1 MGNTYKFDRMFI
13 PLYTQ
18 TLTICLHDT
27 QAQNDKILIMLP
39 DFRVRQRD
47 YLLEI
52 SRALTQE
59 LDREK
64 LLARILKIAIEMLA
78 GQAGI
83 IALKQTEGWRVAAA
97 HGIAPAFLSYL
108 APLLAEEKVAEL
120 DVRELNRMLKE
131 LTYTASMGLLNG
143 TALPL
148 AAHGQV
154 IGVIFIFRN
163 YPDLFTPNDRVLLQ
177 SFANQA
183 AIAVYN
189 AQLYGQVSYEKQR
202 LDALL
207 DSAADGILILNA
219 DHTIERVN
227 LAFEKLYNRS
237 RAEITGRQHN
247 EIIRWAVEPQGK
259 TLEEAIANGWPLTPN
274 ATLYVEGDLKRPE
287 PPPIP
292 IGVTYAP
299 LLSSEGK
306 LRNVIVSVR
315 DITHFRTAEEI
326 KSTFISIVSHE
337 LRTPVALIKG
347 YASTLRRDDAK
358 WDKHTISDSLAV
370 IEEEADRLSK
380 MIDDLLDA
388 SRLQAGG
395 LSLNRADVSL
405 STVAGRVAERFA
417 SQSTKHKIV
426 AEFPEKFPVILAD
439 ETRIEQ
445 VIANL
450 VSNSLKYATHGEIRI
465 SGSVR
470 PEQVIVCVSDE
481 GPGIE
486 AKDLPHIFDRFYRS
500 TNAVKQTKGAGLG
513 LYLARAIIE
522 AHGGRIWADASTG
535 FPPSGTMRRAQSDS
549 SAQRPKP
556 DSGARICFSLPR

>member
-1 MGNTYKFDRMFI
+1 MDY
-13 PLYTQ
+13 
-18 TLTICLHDT
+18 
-27 QAQNDKILIMLP
+27 IMLP

-59 LDREK
+59 LDLEK
-64 LLARILKIAIEMLA
+64 LLARILRIAIEMLA

-83 IALKQTEGWRVAAA
+83 IALKEDGWRVAAA
-97 HGIAPAFLSYL
+97 HGIAGAFLSYL
-108 APLLAEEKVAEL
+108 TPLLAEENVREL
-120 DVRELNRMLKE
+120 NVNELNRMLKE

-163 YPDLFTPNDRVLLQ
+163 YTEGFTPNDRVLLQ
-177 SFANQA
+177 SFADQA

-189 AQLYGQVSYEKQR
+189 ARLYGQVSYEKQR

-219 DHTIERVN
+219 DHTIERCN
-227 LAFEKLYNRS
+227 LAFQRLYGEPR
-237 RAEITGRQHN
+237 EQIVGRDHN
-247 EIIRWAVEPQGK
+247 DLIRWVHNPQGR
-259 TLEEAIANGWPLTPN
+259 TLAEAEADGWPLTPN
-274 ATLYVEGDLKRPE
+274 ATLYVEGDLERPL
-287 PPPIP
+287 PPPLPVGI
-292 IGVTYAP
+292 TYAP
-299 LLSSEGK
+299 LLSEEGK
-306 LRNVIVSVR
+306 LRNIIVSIR
-315 DITHFRTAEEI
+315 DITHFRTADEM

-337 LRTPVALIKG
+337 LRTPVTLIKG

-395 LSLNRADVSL
+395 LSLNRGDVSL
-405 STVAGRVAERFA
+405 PALAKRVAEKFAAQA
-417 SQSTKHKIV
+417 SQHTIV
-426 AEFPEKFPVILAD
+426 AEFPDHFPVILGD

-445 VIANL
+445 VVINL
-450 VSNSLKYATHGEIRI
+450 VSNALKYAPKGEIRI
-465 SGSVR
+465 TGQAH
-470 PEQVIVCVSDE
+470 PEQVVICVSDE

-486 AKDLPHIFDRFYRS
+486 AQDMPHIFDRFYRS
-500 TNAVKQTKGAGLG
+500 TQAVKQTKGAGLG
-513 LYLARAIIE
+513 LYLARAIVE
-522 AHGGRIWADASTG
+522 AHGGRIWVD
-535 FPPSGTMRRAQSDS
+535 
-549 SAQRPKP
+549 PKP

>member
-1 MGNTYKFDRMFI
+1 
-13 PLYTQ
+13 
-18 TLTICLHDT
+18 
-27 QAQNDKILIMLP
+27 MLP

-64 LLARILKIAIEMLA
+64 LLARILRIAIEMLA
-78 GQAGI
+78 GQAGL
-83 IALKQTEGWRVAAA
+83 IALKERDGWRVSAA

-108 APLLAEEKVAEL
+108 TPLLAEENVREL

-143 TALPL
+143 TALAL
-148 AAHGQV
+148 ATHGQV

-163 YPDLFTPNDRVLLQ
+163 YTDLFTPNDRILLQ
-177 SFANQA
+177 SFADQA

-189 AQLYGQVSYEKQR
+189 AQLYGQVTYEKQR

-219 DHTIERVN
+219 DLTIERAN
-227 LAFEKLYNRS
+227 DAFERLYGKTHDELTN
-237 RAEITGRQHN
+237 IPHD
-247 EIIRWAVEPQGK
+247 EIIRWTGDPQGS
-259 TLEEAIANGWPLTPN
+259 TLNEAIANGWPLTPN
-274 ATLYVEGDLKRPE
+274 ATLYVEGDLKRDLPS
-287 PPPIP
+287 PVPV
-292 IGVTYAP
+292 GVTYAP
-299 LLSSEGK
+299 LLSPEGK
-306 LRNVIVSVR
+306 LRNVIVSIR
-315 DITHFRTAEEI
+315 DITHFRTADEI
-326 KSTFISIVSHE
+326 KATFISIVSHE

-358 WDKHTISDSLAV
+358 WDKSTISDSLAV

-405 STVAGRVAERFA
+405 PNLAKRVVERFA
-417 SQSTKHKIV
+417 VQSKKHTIV
-426 AEFPEKFPVILAD
+426 TDFPENFPVILAD
-439 ETRIEQ
+439 ETRVEQ
-445 VIANL
+445 VVVNL
-450 VSNSLKYATHGEIRI
+450 VSNSLKYAPNGEIKI

-470 PEQVIVCVSDE
+470 PEQVVVCVSDE

-500 TNAVKQTKGAGLG
+500 TKAVKHTKGAGLG

-522 AHGGRIWADASTG
+522 AHGGRIWADAPAGST
-535 FPPSGTMRRAQSDS
+535 
-549 SAQRPKP
+549 KP

>member
-1 MGNTYKFDRMFI
+1 
-13 PLYTQ
+13 
-18 TLTICLHDT
+18 
-27 QAQNDKILIMLP
+27 MLP

-59 LDREK
+59 LDLEK
-64 LLARILKIAIEMLA
+64 LMSRILRIAIEMLA
-78 GQAGI
+78 GQAGL
-83 IALKQTEGWRVAAA
+83 IALKEDGWRVAAA
-97 HGIAPAFLSYL
+97 HGIAAAFLSYL
-108 APLLAEEKVAEL
+108 TPLLAEEN
-120 DVRELNRMLKE
+120 VREFNISELNRMLKE

-163 YPDLFTPNDRVLLQ
+163 YQDLFTPNDRILLQ
-177 SFANQA
+177 SFADQA

-189 AQLYGQVSYEKQR
+189 ARLYGQVSYEKQR

-219 DHTIERVN
+219 DLTIERVN
-227 LAFEKLYNRS
+227 DAFERIYGKTHDELVSRS
-237 RAEITGRQHN
+237 HDETIQWEQH
-247 EIIRWAVEPQGK
+247 PQGS
-259 TLEEAIANGWPLTPN
+259 TLNEAIANGWPLTPN
-274 ATLYVEGDLKRPE
+274 ATLYVEGDLKRPLA
-287 PPPIP
+287 PPLP

-299 LLSSEGK
+299 LLAPDGK

-315 DITHFRTAEEI
+315 DITHFRTADEI

-337 LRTPVALIKG
+337 LRTPVTLIKG
-347 YASTLRRDDAK
+347 YASTLRRDDAR
-358 WDKHTISDSLAV
+358 WDKSTISDSLAV

-405 STVAGRVAERFA
+405 PLLAKRVAERFA
-417 SQSTKHKIV
+417 TQSNKHHIF
-426 AEFPEKFPVILAD
+426 AEFPEKFPVIVAD
-439 ETRIEQ
+439 ETRLEQ
-445 VIANL
+445 VISNL
-450 VSNSLKYATHGEIRI
+450 VSNALKYASKGEIRI
-465 SGSVR
+465 TGSVR

-513 LYLARAIIE
+513 LYLARAIVE
-522 AHGGRIWADASTG
+522 AHGGRIWAD
-535 FPPSGTMRRAQSDS
+535 
-549 SAQRPKP
+549 PKP
-556 DSGARICFSLPR
+556 DSGARICFSLPH

>member
-1 MGNTYKFDRMFI
+1 
-13 PLYTQ
+13 
-18 TLTICLHDT
+18 
-27 QAQNDKILIMLP
+27 MLP

-59 LDREK
+59 LDLEK
-64 LLARILKIAIEMLA
+64 LLARILRIAIEMLA
-78 GQAGI
+78 GQAGL
-83 IALKQTEGWRVAAA
+83 IALKEQEGWRVATA
-97 HGIAPAFLSYL
+97 HGIPPAFLSYL
-108 APLLAEEKVAEL
+108 TPLLAEENVREL
-120 DVRELNRMLKE
+120 NVRELNRMLKE

-148 AAHGQV
+148 ATHGQV

-177 SFANQA
+177 SFADQA
-183 AIAVYN
+183 AIAVFN

-219 DHTIERVN
+219 DLTIERVN
-227 LAFEKLYNRS
+227 DAFERMYGKTHGQLVNLP
-237 RAEITGRQHN
+237 HDDV
-247 EIIRWAVEPQGK
+247 IRWASGPQGA
-259 TLEEAIANGWPLTPN
+259 TLTEAIANGWPLTPN
-274 ATLYVEGDLKRPE
+274 ATLYAEGDLERDL
-287 PPPIP
+287 PPPLP
-292 IGVTYAP
+292 VGVTYAP
-299 LLSSEGK
+299 LISPEGK
-306 LRNVIVSVR
+306 LRNIIVSVR
-315 DITHFRTAEEI
+315 DITHFRTADEI

-337 LRTPVALIKG
+337 LRTPVTLIKG

-380 MIDDLLDA
+380 MVDDLLDA

-405 STVAGRVAERFA
+405 PILSQRVAERF
-417 SQSTKHKIV
+417 STQSKNHTIV
-426 AEFPEKFPVILAD
+426 TDFPEKFPVVVAD
-439 ETRIEQ
+439 ETRLEQ
-445 VIANL
+445 VIVNL
-450 VSNSLKYATHGEIRI
+450 VSNSLKYAAKGEIRI
-465 SGSVR
+465 SGKVHS
-470 PEQVIVCVSDE
+470 EQVVICVSDE
-481 GPGIE
+481 GTGIE

-500 TNAVKQTKGAGLG
+500 TKAVKQTKGAGLG
-513 LYLARAIIE
+513 LYLARAIVE
-522 AHGGRIWADASTG
+522 AHGGRIWAD
-535 FPPSGTMRRAQSDS
+535 
-549 SAQRPKP
+549 PKP

>member
-1 MGNTYKFDRMFI
+1 
-13 PLYTQ
+13 
-18 TLTICLHDT
+18 
-27 QAQNDKILIMLP
+27 MLP

-59 LDREK
+59 LDQEK
-64 LLARILKIAIEMLA
+64 LLARILRISIEMLA
-78 GQAGI
+78 GQAGL
-83 IALKQTEGWRVAAA
+83 IALKEEDGWRVATA

-108 APLLAEEKVAEL
+108 TPLLAEENVREF

-131 LTYTASMGLLNG
+131 LTYTASKGLLNG

-148 AAHGQV
+148 ATHGQV

-163 YPDLFTPNDRVLLQ
+163 YPDLFTKNDRILLQ
-177 SFANQA
+177 SFADQA
-183 AIAVYN
+183 AIAVFN
-189 AQLYGQVSYEKQR
+189 ARLYGQITYEKQR

-219 DHTIERVN
+219 DHTIERCNVS
-227 LAFEKLYNRS
+227 FEKLFGEPREQVIGKNH
-237 RAEITGRQHN
+237 EEVILWDGH
-247 EIIRWAVEPQGK
+247 PQGK
-259 TLEEAIANGWPLTPN
+259 TLQEAEAEGWPLTPS
-274 ATLYVEGDLKRPE
+274 ATLYVEGDLKRSL
-287 PPPIP
+287 PPSLPV
-292 IGVTYAP
+292 GATYAP
-299 LLSSEGK
+299 MLAEDGK
-306 LRNVIVSVR
+306 LRNIIVSVR
-315 DITHFRTAEEI
+315 DITHFRTADEI
-326 KSTFISIVSHE
+326 KATFISIVSHE

-358 WDKHTISDSLAV
+358 WDKSIINDSLAV
-370 IEEEADRLSK
+370 IEEESDRLSK

-395 LSLNRADVSL
+395 LSLNKADVSL
-405 STVAGRVAERFA
+405 SHMAKRVAERFA
-417 SQSTKHKIV
+417 SQSKNHSIFTD
-426 AEFPEKFPVILAD
+426 FPEKFPVILAD

-450 VSNSLKYATHGEIRI
+450 VSNALKYAPQGEIKI
-465 SGSVR
+465 SGQAR
-470 PEQVIVCVSDE
+470 PEQVVICVSDE

-500 TNAVKQTKGAGLG
+500 TGAVKHTKGAGLG
-513 LYLARAIIE
+513 LYLSRAIIE

-535 FPPSGTMRRAQSDS
+535 PTKNG
-549 SAQRPKP
+549 KP

>member
-1 MGNTYKFDRMFI
+1 
-13 PLYTQ
+13 
-18 TLTICLHDT
+18 
-27 QAQNDKILIMLP
+27 MLP
-39 DFRVRQRD
+39 DFRVHQRD

-52 SRALTQE
+52 VRLLTEE
-59 LDREK
+59 LDLEK
-64 LLARILKIAIEMLA
+64 LLARILRVSVEMLA
-78 GQAGI
+78 GQAGL
-83 IALKQTEGWRVAAA
+83 IALKESEGWKVAAA
-97 HGIAPAFLSYL
+97 HRIQPAFLSYL
-108 APLLAEEKVAEL
+108 EPLLGEENVREL
-120 DVRELNRMLKE
+120 DVRELNRMLKD
-131 LTYTASMGLLNG
+131 LTYTASLGLLNG
-143 TALPL
+143 TGLPL

-183 AIAVYN
+183 AIAVFN

-207 DSAADGILILNA
+207 NSAADGILILHA
-219 DHTIERVN
+219 DHTIERCN
-227 LAFEKLYNRS
+227 PAFEKLFGEA
-237 RAEITGRQHN
+237 RADVVGKHHS
-247 EIIRWAVEPQGK
+247 EIIQWAHEPQGT
-259 TLEEAIANGWPLTPN
+259 TLEEAEQGGWPLTPN
-274 ATLYVEGDLKRPE
+274 ATLYVEGDLKRPL
-287 PPPIP
+287 PPPLP
-292 IGVTYAP
+292 VGVTYAP
-299 LLSSEGK
+299 LLSEEGNASTGSAQR
-306 LRNVIVSVR
+306 LRNIVVTVR

-337 LRTPVALIKG
+337 LRTPVTLIKG
-347 YASTLRRDDAK
+347 YASTLRRADAK
-358 WDKHTISDSLAV
+358 WDRKVVSESLTV

-405 STVAGRVAERFA
+405 PALASRVAERFA
-417 SQSTKHKIV
+417 TQSKKHTIT
-426 AEFPEKFPVILAD
+426 ADFPDKFPIILAD

-450 VSNSLKYATHGEIRI
+450 VSNSLKYSPKGEIKI

-470 PEQVIVCVSDE
+470 PEQVVVCVSDD
-481 GPGIE
+481 GPGIDPQ
-486 AKDLPHIFDRFYRS
+486 DLPHIFDRFYRS

-522 AHGGRIWADASTG
+522 AHGGRIWAD
-535 FPPSGTMRRAQSDS
+535 
-549 SAQRPKP
+549 PKP

>member
-1 MGNTYKFDRMFI
+1 MIKSFT
-13 PLYTQ
+13 
-18 TLTICLHDT
+18 
-27 QAQNDKILIMLP
+27 MLP

-59 LDREK
+59 LDLEK
-64 LLARILKIAIEMLA
+64 LLARILRISIEMLA
-78 GQAGI
+78 GQAGL
-83 IALKQTEGWRVAAA
+83 IALKEQEGWRVATAY
-97 HGIAPAFLSYL
+97 GIAPAFLSYL
-108 APLLAEEKVAEL
+108 TPLLAEENVREL

-143 TALPL
+143 TGLPL
-148 AAHGQV
+148 AAHDQV

-163 YPDLFTPNDRVLLQ
+163 YPDRFTHNDSILLQ
-177 SFANQA
+177 SFADQA
-183 AIAVYN
+183 AIAVFN
-189 AQLYGQVSYEKQR
+189 ARLYGQISFEKQR

-219 DHTIERVN
+219 DLTIERAN
-227 LAFEKLYNRS
+227 DAFERIYGKTHDQLVTLHHDDVIQWARS
-237 RAEITGRQHN
+237 
-247 EIIRWAVEPQGK
+247 PQGA
-259 TLEEAIANGWPLTPN
+259 TLKEAIANGWPLTPN
-274 ATLYVEGDLKRPE
+274 ASLYVEGDLQRDFPS
-287 PPPIP
+287 PLPV
-292 IGVTYAP
+292 GVTYAP
-299 LLSSEGK
+299 LISQDK
-306 LRNVIVSVR
+306 KIRNIIVSVR
-315 DITHFRTAEEI
+315 DITHFRTADEI
-326 KSTFISIVSHE
+326 KATFISIVSHE
-337 LRTPVALIKG
+337 LRTPVTLIKG

-358 WDKHTISDSLAV
+358 WDKSTISDSLTV

-405 STVAGRVAERFA
+405 STISKRVAERF
-417 SQSTKHKIV
+417 STQTKKHTIV
-426 AEFPEKFPVILAD
+426 TDFSEKFPIVLAD

-445 VIANL
+445 VIINL
-450 VSNSLKYATHGEIRI
+450 VSNAIKYATNGEIRI
-465 SGSVR
+465 SGDVH
-470 PEQVIVCVSDE
+470 PEQVVICVSDE

-500 TNAVKQTKGAGLG
+500 TKAVKQTKGAGLG

-522 AHGGRIWADASTG
+522 AHGGRMWAD
-535 FPPSGTMRRAQSDS
+535 
-549 SAQRPKP
+549 PKP